1 MADTPTKRE
10 TLTRRSSFQIPSSPC
25 GSSLTASFNS
35 LHTDGFT
42 PTNSAILEAMP
53 MLDIHLAPQNDSRR
67 DLILSLPNQIDDR
80 TMPSDVADSI
90 RGLWMDPGV
99 KEAVRRAREFQ
110 LNDSAV

>member
-1 MADTPTKRE
+1 V
-10 TLTRRSSFQIPSSPC
+10 LLI
-25 GSSLTASFNS
+25 
-35 LHTDGFT
+35 
-42 PTNSAILEAMP
+42 SAILEAMP

-80 TMPSDVADSI
+80 TMPGDVADSI
-90 RGLWMDPGV
+90 RGLWIDPGV